1 MTVLA
6 YLHTPIDA
14 HYLRTLLIGLDAVV
28 TVNDDGVLVIEV
40 PTGAE
45 TTHSP
50 HEAPCDCAYCRA
62 ETHGHACPCGDCRT
76 IRDDE
81 KARGER

>member
-28 TVNDDGVLVIEV
+28 TVNDDGILVIEV
-40 PTGAE
+40 PEGTGDDA
-45 TTHSP
+45 P
-50 HEAPCDCAYCRA
+50 HLDPCDCS
-62 ETHGHACPCGDCRT
+62 DCRNAT
-76 IRDDE
+76 RRAVPLESEADAPTRLE
-81 KARGER
+81 GKP